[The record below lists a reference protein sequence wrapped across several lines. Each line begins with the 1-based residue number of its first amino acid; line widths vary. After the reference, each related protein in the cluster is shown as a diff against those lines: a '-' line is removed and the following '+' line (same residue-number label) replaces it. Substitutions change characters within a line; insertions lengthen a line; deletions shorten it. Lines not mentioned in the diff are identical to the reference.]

1 MAADRELRYAYRVRG
16 GDGVDRIFTSVDDA
30 KALCRFDSNWD
41 FTKGDLSWSLEDS
54 DMRLVLTWVFTDAEE
69 SDQLLVH
76 NAIKDGDW
84 GHWIPDDAP
93 ENNPT
98 GSHPYRE
105 RDQDHYRAWGR
116 SQD

>member
-1 MAADRELRYAYRVRG
+1 MADRELRYAFRVEC

-54 DMRLVLTWVFTDAEE
+54 DMRLVLTWVFTDAEAD
-69 SDQLLVH
+69 DQLLVH
-76 NAIKDGDW
+76 TKIKNGDW
-84 GHWIPDDAP
+84 SHTLPADGA

-98 GSHPYRE
+98 GSHPRHE
-105 RDQDHYRAWGR
+105 VSQEHYRAHGR